1 MRIIWDDM
9 CKTIGLSSA
18 GSANA
23 LHYYYQLCPHIIVT
37 IRPLNN
43 LEVIGIFLDISFL
56 NQYFFTW
63 FWKTVHVLSWPHS
76 LYLKSTMFTWLTT
89 SDLSSSWLAM
99 TLFLYIFFILILSIF
114 QVLPQISS
122 FLWFHWI
129 DVTFSIYIYIVSGI
143 LVIN

>member
-37 IRPLNN
+37 NRPLNN

-63 FWKTVHVLSWPHS
+63 FWKTIHVLSWPHS

-99 TLFLYIFFILILSIF
+99 TLFLYIFFYSNPIHLSSIASNFIF
-114 QVLPQISS
+114 
-122 FLWFHWI
+122 F
-129 DVTFSIYIYIVSGI
+129 IVSLNWCNIFNLYLYCLRYLSG
-143 LVIN
+143 